1 MKLISALILLLCSGC
16 CVCQINTRRFRVG
29 YLRDYTVIE
38 DGVETIH
45 ESTLG
50 IVIRWMRD

>member
-1 MKLISALILLLCSGC
+1 MKLIFTLVLLLCSGC
-16 CVCQINTRRFRVG
+16 CVCQINTRRIRVG

-38 DGVETIH
+38 DGAWTVR